1 MSDQD
6 FKPSRAKSSNYEE
19 IMQTYQTASKS
30 CKLRLTG
37 KENREIDVVW
47 EHWIVEIVL
56 EWSKLTL
63 VLNINL
69 GCKEQQRGVWNWAP
83 CERWNLS

>member
-6 FKPSRAKSSNYEE
+6 FKPSRAKSSNYVE

-37 KENREIDVVW
+37 KKKTEK
-47 EHWIVEIVL
+47 
-56 EWSKLTL
+56 SKLT
-63 VLNINL
+63 VGLNINL
-69 GCKEQQRGVWNWAP
+69 GCKKQ
-83 CERWNLS
+83 

>member
-30 CKLRLTG
+30 CKVRVTG
-37 KENREIDVVW
+37 KENRNNKEEFEI
-47 EHWIVEIVL
+47 EHRVNGGIFLRMTSSITLTNSWLMQMRAILFIRWIKIMG
-56 EWSKLTL
+56 
-63 VLNINL
+63 I
-69 GCKEQQRGVWNWAP
+69 
-83 CERWNLS
+83 

>member
-47 EHWIVEIVL
+47 EH
-56 EWSKLTL
+56 
-63 VLNINL
+63 
-69 GCKEQQRGVWNWAP
+69 
-83 CERWNLS
+83 